1 MIMAK
6 PDDGEL
12 PQSLAAPW
20 LIEQLAAAEHE
31 RWSHWQRYMH
41 EQCREEP
48 DGSLTIPAELVRRWD
63 NQMSTA
69 YADLSETEKQSDRE
83 QVLRYLPII
92 ATALHR
98 ST

>member
-1 MIMAK
+1 MAD
-6 PDDGEL
+6 PDRTEL
-12 PQSLAAPW
+12 PHSLAAPG
-20 LIEQLAAAEHE
+20 LIEQLAAVEHE

-41 EQCREEP
+41 EQCREES
-48 DGSLTIPAELVRRWD
+48 DGSLTIPAEFVRRWER
-63 NQMSTA
+63 QMRTD

-92 ATALHR
+92 ATALRR

>member
-1 MIMAK
+1 MANAD
-6 PDDGEL
+6 PVEL
-12 PQSLAAPW
+12 PHGLAAPA

-63 NQMSTA
+63 RQMRTA
-69 YADLSETEKQSDRE
+69 YDDLSETEKESDRE

-92 ATALHR
+92 ATALQR
-98 ST
+98 SI

>member
-1 MIMAK
+1 MVERDRA
-6 PDDGEL
+6 EF
-12 PQSLAAPW
+12 SEVLAAPV
-20 LIEQLAAAEHE
+20 LIEQLAVAEHE

-48 DGSLTIPAELVRRWD
+48 DGSLVIPADLVRRWD
-63 NQMSTA
+63 RQMRSS
-69 YADLSETEKQSDRE
+69 YADLSESEKQSDRE

-92 ATALHR
+92 ATALQR